1 MTEGKVWLVGAGPG
15 DTGLITVKGEQV
27 SKEAQVVVYDHLV
40 NPDLLARY
48 GDGKRFINVGKQAG
62 RHLIPQQE
70 IQEILVREA
79 RAGNKVVR
87 LKGGDPFLF
96 GRGGEEAMVL
106 AKEGIPFEVVPGVTS
121 ALAVPAY
128 NGIPVTHRDCASSVH
143 IITAH
148 KRQGREEALDYPA
161 LAALEGN
168 PGVPDGSGGAS
179 GDHGRAPWGRHEA
192 GDAGSCPAGRDYPRD
207 QRKVSREPWKT
218 WQSGRHAA
226 GIRPPAVVP
235 RWGRCAP

>member
-27 SKEAQVVVYDHLV
+27 LKEAQVVVYDHLV

-148 KRQGREEALDYPA
+148 KRQGREETLDYPA
-161 LAALEGN
+161 LAEDLFWYQQPEHQAQVRL
-168 PGVPDGSGGAS
+168 
-179 GDHGRAPWGRHEA
+179 
-192 GDAGSCPAGRDYPRD
+192 
-207 QRKVSREPWKT
+207 
-218 WQSGRHAA
+218 
-226 GIRPPAVVP
+226 
-235 RWGRCAP
+235 RWGQDFYRRTPSEPGEETKEDGTYER

>member
-27 SKEAQVVVYDHLV
+27 LKEAQVVVYDHLV

-79 RAGNKVVR
+79 RAGNKLVR

-148 KRQGREEALDYPA
+148 KRQGREERWIIRRWPL
-161 LAALEGN
+161 
-168 PGVPDGSGGAS
+168 
-179 GDHGRAPWGRHEA
+179 W
-192 GDAGSCPAGRDYPRD
+192 
-207 QRKVSREPWKT
+207 REPW
-218 WQSGRHAA
+218 
-226 GIRPPAVVP
+226 
-235 RWGRCAP
+235 CF

>member
-27 SKEAQVVVYDHLV
+27 LKEAQVVVYDHLV

-87 LKGGDPFLF
+87 LKGGDPFSLA
-96 GRGGEEAMVL
+96 GAERKQWSWLRKGSPLRWCRG
-106 AKEGIPFEVVPGVTS
+106 
-121 ALAVPAY
+121 
-128 NGIPVTHRDCASSVH
+128 
-143 IITAH
+143 
-148 KRQGREEALDYPA
+148 
-161 LAALEGN
+161 
-168 PGVPDGSGGAS
+168 
-179 GDHGRAPWGRHEA
+179 
-192 GDAGSCPAGRDYPRD
+192 
-207 QRKVSREPWKT
+207 
-218 WQSGRHAA
+218 
-226 GIRPPAVVP
+226 
-235 RWGRCAP
+235 